1 MSKWC
6 NGHET
11 DVASYN
17 LDRNVS
23 CKVFEINM
31 NLFAVYLLNGSM
43 KWDFILIHFI
53 RKSVKKYLFKRLS
66 INEICSKASY
76 LSSFS
81 TGSCIWNIKKTSLW
95 FRFCIIKDFLPFNI
109 RHRKHR
115 SGSFFVFLVDKKK
128 IEDTKNS
135 EFFYLHLAVAF
146 FLWIIKR
153 FIFSKKV
160 YVHFGNFTHSKYR
173 RPIALY
179 NMKRNAFMVS
189 IRSCQYKSKSICLI
203 GPGPPLIFL
212 IMLGFKAGT
221 RPNISAKSFIPMVDA
236 GAAVDGMHAILKISK
251 ITRPYW
257 QTIKHNDGSSD

>member
-43 KWDFILIHFI
+43 KWNFILIHFI
-53 RKSVKKYLFKRLS
+53 RKSVKNYLFKRLS

-81 TGSCIWNIKKTSLW
+81 TGSCIWNIKKVSLW
-95 FRFCIIKDFLPFNI
+95 FRFCNIKDFLPFNI

-115 SGSFFVFLVDKKK
+115 SGSFFVFLVDKK
-128 IEDTKNS
+128 NS
-135 EFFYLHLAVAF
+135 EFFHLHLPLPF
-146 FLWIIKR
+146 F
-153 FIFSKKV
+153 
-160 YVHFGNFTHSKYR
+160 FG
-173 RPIALY
+173 L
-179 NMKRNAFMVS
+179 
-189 IRSCQYKSKSICLI
+189 
-203 GPGPPLIFL
+203 
-212 IMLGFKAGT
+212 
-221 RPNISAKSFIPMVDA
+221 
-236 GAAVDGMHAILKISK
+236 
-251 ITRPYW
+251 
-257 QTIKHNDGSSD
+257 SSDLSSLKKFMFILAISHTPSTGAQSPFTTWNVTRLWSRFVRASTNPNRFVSSDLDHRWFS